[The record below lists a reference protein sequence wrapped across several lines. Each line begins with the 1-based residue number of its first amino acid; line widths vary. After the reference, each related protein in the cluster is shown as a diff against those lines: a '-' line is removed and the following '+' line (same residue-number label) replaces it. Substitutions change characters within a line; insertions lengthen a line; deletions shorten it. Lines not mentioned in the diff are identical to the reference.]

1 MWKISLLSLL
11 LAALHLV
18 KGVTAGGGGGVSGN
32 DELADPFP
40 DLSEETLMLDDG
52 DEHGGAES
60 PTRLKRSTTGLACRG
75 YSEKRGARKR

>member
-40 DLSEETLMLDDG
+40 DLSEETLMLE
-52 DEHGGAES
+52 EHGGAES
-60 PTRLKRSTTGLACRG
+60 PTRFKRSTTGLACRG